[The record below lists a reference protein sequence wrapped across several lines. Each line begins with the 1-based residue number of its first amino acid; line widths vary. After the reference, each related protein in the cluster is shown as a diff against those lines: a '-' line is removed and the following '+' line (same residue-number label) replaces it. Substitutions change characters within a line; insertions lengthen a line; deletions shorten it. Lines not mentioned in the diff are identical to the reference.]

1 MEIMAKMR
9 IAHNLDDVELELYL
23 EKALKTVKKYEEPNR
38 DYPDKI
44 AEKVMEEATDHFDKL
59 IVNMIAEIQNVINK
73 EV

>member
-1 MEIMAKMR
+1 MAKKLK
-9 IAHNLDDVELELYL
+9 ISHNLDDTELEMYL

-44 AEKVMEEATDHFDKL
+44 AEKVMEEATEHFDKL
-59 IVNMIAEIQNVINK
+59 IVNMMSEIQKVINK